1 MKKETLDAA
10 VGMLSEE
17 LLEETNEVRKVKQKR
32 RRIQKGFVSFAAA
45 VLLLCLAGGW
55 YWNRQSGDDEL
66 LPKLEITKDSG
77 EAMGFEGYLAYEIG
91 ELAGENP
98 WQKEME
104 LKTLPVYQNQLSYN
118 QYGKVVDP
126 DLEAMERLL
135 KEIAGRLGISAEW
148 LEITDDVPIGEK
160 REAILEKIGEEDSE
174 DYFIPSKLIA
184 KVEGL
189 SIEVDATLT
198 AEIHLEPAR
207 ELPEGYHYSYQ
218 ESSYEEIGA
227 VADYLKEQYQ
237 ELLGMEKPVRNIYGG
252 DYTYDGK
259 AKGQIYYIG
268 FYEGGGDIIDQIL
281 QYHFYQVRFYCNEE
295 GELNLIRFYHSDLSK
310 KTGDYPL
317 ISWKEA
323 ETLLENGN
331 YITSV
336 PEEFPGLEYVSKVEL
351 TYRSGNQEAY
361 YMPYYRFYVELPEW
375 EKDGLKTYG
384 AYYVPAV
391 EGEYLT
397 SMPVWDG
404 NFS

>member
-10 VGMLSEE
+10 IGMLSEE

-32 RRIQKGFVSFAAA
+32 RRIQRGFVSFAAA
-45 VLLLCLAGGW
+45 VLVLCLAGGW

-135 KEIAGRLGISAEW
+135 KEIAGRLGISAER
-148 LEITDDVPIGEK
+148 LEITDDVPTGEK

-189 SIEVDATLT
+189 SIEVDATLD
-198 AEIHLEPAR
+198 R
-207 ELPEGYHYSYQ
+207 
-218 ESSYEEIGA
+218 
-227 VADYLKEQYQ
+227 K
-237 ELLGMEKPVRNIYGG
+237 
-252 DYTYDGK
+252 
-259 AKGQIYYIG
+259 
-268 FYEGGGDIIDQIL
+268 
-281 QYHFYQVRFYCNEE
+281 
-295 GELNLIRFYHSDLSK
+295 
-310 KTGDYPL
+310 
-317 ISWKEA
+317 
-323 ETLLENGN
+323 
-331 YITSV
+331 SV
-336 PEEFPGLEYVSKVEL
+336 V
-351 TYRSGNQEAY
+351 
-361 YMPYYRFYVELPEW
+361 
-375 EKDGLKTYG
+375 
-384 AYYVPAV
+384 
-391 EGEYLT
+391 
-397 SMPVWDG
+397 
-404 NFS
+404 